1 MITVRYFAAARAAAA
16 CESEQVPLPE
26 ALDRAGLVALL
37 ARRHPEPPSGEPSL
51 ATVLEQSSL
60 LVDGRAMRGADVVA
74 AGARVDVLPPFSGG

>member
-16 CESEQVPLPE
+16 CESEQVPLSRS
-26 ALDRAGLVALL
+26 LDRAGLVALL
-37 ARRHPEPPSGEPSL
+37 TERHPEPPAGEPAL

-74 AGARVDVLPPFSGG
+74 SGARVDVLPPFSGG